1 VTPRLLAVGHV
12 TGDVTP
18 DGERLG
24 GAVVYAARAA
34 ARLGWRAA
42 IATSAGED
50 FEEAPEL
57 DGIRCFVNR
66 GPATTRFRNRYS
78 PEGGREQELLAR
90 AAAVDPAVVQESW
103 RSPEVLLLAPVA
115 DELRTGTARAFRAGL
130 VGAAGQGWLRS
141 IGPDGRRV
149 VPREWEEPDQDL
161 AGVSILFLSIEDV
174 AGDVSRARARLD
186 QVPLVV
192 LTLGPRGVELHDRE
206 GTRAIEAHP
215 RPEVDPT
222 GAGDVFAAAF
232 LVRYHETRDPVEAA
246 SFACCVA
253 SFAVEA
259 IGSSGLPDR
268 EQVER
273 RRQEKGDRP

>member
-12 TGDVTP
+12 TMDVAP
-18 DGERLG
+18 EGERLG
-24 GAVVYAARAA
+24 GAVVYAARTA
-34 ARLGWRAA
+34 ARLGWRTA

-57 DGIRCFVNR
+57 DGIRCFVAR
-66 GPATTRFRNRYS
+66 GAATTRFRNRYGQ
-78 PEGGREQELLAR
+78 EGRREQELLAR
-90 AAAVDPAVVQESW
+90 AGPVDPGVVEGSW
-103 RSPEVLLLAPVA
+103 RTPEVLLLAPVA
-115 DELRTGTARAFRAGL
+115 AELPRGTAQAFRASL
-130 VGAAGQGWLRS
+130 VGATGQGWLRS
-141 IGPDGRRV
+141 VGPDGRRV
-149 VPREWEEPDQDL
+149 VPRDWGEPEQDL

-192 LTLGPRGVELHDRE
+192 VTLGPRGVELHDRE
-206 GTRAIEAHP
+206 GARAIAAHP

-232 LVRYHETRDPVEAA
+232 LVRYHEMHDPVEAA

-268 EQVER
+268 DQVER
-273 RRQEKGDRP
+273 RRQEKGEPP